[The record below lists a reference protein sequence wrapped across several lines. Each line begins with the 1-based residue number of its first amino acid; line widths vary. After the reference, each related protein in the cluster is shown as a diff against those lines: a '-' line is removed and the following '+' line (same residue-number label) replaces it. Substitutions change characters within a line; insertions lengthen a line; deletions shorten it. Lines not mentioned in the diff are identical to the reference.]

1 MDIYLAGSSHKGF
14 NPWMQNRGYNKLM
27 SYVYDKNSVK
37 KWCEYE
43 KEHGNKGSK
52 LFIDSGAFTMWTRG
66 KEINVDEYISWI
78 NEYSDYISLYGQID
92 SIPGDIKTGA
102 TQEQVQEAAEK
113 TWENYLYMRP
123 KMKNPDGLLYTFH
136 VGEPYEFLEQA
147 LNWRDEN
154 GNKIKYMALGGM
166 VGKPKP
172 VKEDFLTRCYNMIH
186 KSSNPNIKVHAFGMT
201 SLDLLEKYP
210 LTSADS
216 TGWLMTAMTG
226 SIFTNYGT
234 VCLSERTEENTNN
247 FVNLEEAKQKTVLN
261 YIQQNGFTYE
271 QLRTDRYDREK
282 INAIY
287 LHIWAD
293 KYIYKEPRARKTHLF

>member
-14 NPWMQNRGYNKLM
+14 NPWMQDRGYNKLM

-201 SLDLLEKYP
+201 SLDLLEKYS

-261 YIQQNGFTYE
+261 YIQQ
-271 QLRTDRYDREK
+271 
-282 INAIY
+282 I
-287 LHIWAD
+287 
-293 KYIYKEPRARKTHLF
+293 